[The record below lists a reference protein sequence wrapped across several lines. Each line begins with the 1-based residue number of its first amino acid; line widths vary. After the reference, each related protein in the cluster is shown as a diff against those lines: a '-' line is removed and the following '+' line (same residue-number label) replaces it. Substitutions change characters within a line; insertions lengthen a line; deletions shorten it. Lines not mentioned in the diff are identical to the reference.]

1 MNMAEPISRPP
12 GPKGRYLVHSPLLGG
27 AGPLVNLPR
36 MAREYGDVS
45 FWQFLYVSSYFFA
58 HPNDVESVLVTQ
70 YRSFNK
76 GFGTRANPEV
86 FGNGLLTSEG
96 DFWLRQRRLS
106 QPAFHR
112 TRIAA
117 YAEIMVREAEQMLNG
132 WRDGEQLDL
141 HREMMRTTL
150 AIATRTLFGVDLGPQ
165 MPAVA
170 GALDAFVRQ
179 NAGLSVWQ
187 LFLKLPTLKR
197 WRYLRGVRTLNDI
210 VYGIIRERRASG
222 MGDDLLSDLL
232 RVQDIDGS
240 FMTDQQLRD
249 EVMTMLLA
257 GHETTA
263 LALSWAWFLLASYP
277 ETQAKLQ
284 DEVDRTLAG
293 RLPAAADMAQL
304 PYANNVVRETMRLYP
319 PAWVVTRMASEQVEV
334 GGYVV
339 PAGSNIIISPWVTHR
354 DERFFPQPDV
364 FDPDRWTT
372 ERERLL
378 PKFAYF
384 PFGGGPRVCIGNNF
398 ALMEAAML
406 LAAVAQ
412 RFHISLAPGE
422 TVEPLSSI
430 TLRPKNGVHVRLRRR

>member
-1 MNMAEPISRPP
+1 MKMAEPIARPP

-27 AGPLVNLPR
+27 PGPLINLPR
-36 MAREYGDVS
+36 MARTYGDVS

-58 HPNDVESVLVTQ
+58 HPGDVESVLVTH

-96 DFWLRQRRLS
+96 EFWLRQRRLS

-132 WRDGEQLDL
+132 WRDGEELDL

-170 GALDAFVRQ
+170 GALDAFIRQ
-179 NAGLSVWQ
+179 NAGMSVWQ

-197 WRYLRGVRTLNDI
+197 WRYLRGVRTLNEI
-210 VYGIIRERRASG
+210 VYGIIRERRASS

-232 RVQDIDGS
+232 RAQDIDGS

-277 ETQAKLQ
+277 DTQAKLQ
-284 DEVDRTLAG
+284 DELDRVLAG
-293 RLPAAADMAQL
+293 RLPAAADLAQL
-304 PYANNVVRETMRLYP
+304 PYANNVIRETMRLYP
-319 PAWVVTRMASEQVEV
+319 PAWVVTRMASEPVEI

-339 PAGSNIIISPWVTHR
+339 PVGSNIIVSPWVTHW
-354 DERFFPQPDV
+354 DARFFPQPEV
-364 FDPDRWTT
+364 FDPERWTA
-372 ERERLL
+372 EQERLL

-412 RFHISLAPGE
+412 RFHISLVPGQ